1 MQYALSLLALAASAV
16 TALPQGVTQNIPP
29 PSPAPAGCSPDYSGE
44 FQITVVNV
52 TSSPSKVKRQSQ
64 PLEITLSGGV
74 LKDAQQRTGYIASNY
89 QFQFDGPPQ
98 AGAIYTSGFS
108 VCGNGSL
115 ALGGSAIFYQCY
127 SGGFYNLYDRH
138 WAAQCSPIYIEVI
151 GGSGSGSGAAPPAP
165 QASQI
170 PDGQVQ
176 ATPAPVGQ
184 IGDGQVQQSPMPVGQ
199 IGDGQI
205 QMPQA
210 PPVGQIGDGQVQ
222 ATPVGQIGDGQVQA
236 TPAPAP
242 VGQIGDGQIQQGGN
256 VGQIPDGQVQA
267 SPVGQIGD
275 GQVQATPVGQIGDG
289 QVQATPA
296 APAPPVGQIGDG
308 QIQASSAAPVG
319 QIGDGQIQ
327 ATSAAAPVGQIG
339 DGQIQA
345 TSAAAPVG
353 QIGDGQIQA
362 STPVYQASVTSYA
375 PPVQQTV
382 NAAAGFAVE
391 LPAAVAGVFAAI
403 ALL

>member
-1 MQYALSLLALAASAV
+1 MALAASAV
-16 TALPQGVTQNIPP
+16 TALPQAVTQDIA
-29 PSPAPAGCSPDYSGE
+29 PSAPAPQGCMPDYQGE
-44 FQITVVNV
+44 FQITVRNV
-52 TSSPSKVKRQSQ
+52 TTSPAKVKRQAAQ
-64 PLEITLSGGV
+64 PLEITLAGGV
-74 LKDAQQRTGYIASNY
+74 LKDSQQRTGYIASNY

-108 VCGNGSL
+108 VCDNGSL
-115 ALGGSAIFYQCY
+115 ALGGSAVFYQCY

-151 GGSGSGSGAAPPAP
+151 GHSGSGSASSGAATQLPDGQPGV
-165 QASQI
+165 ASQI

-176 ATPAPVGQ
+176 ATP
-184 IGDGQVQQSPMPVGQ
+184 MPVGQ

-205 QMPQA
+205 QQPN
-210 PPVGQIGDGQVQ
+210 
-222 ATPVGQIGDGQVQA
+222 
-236 TPAPAP
+236 AP
-242 VGQIGDGQIQQGGN
+242 VGQIG
-256 VGQIPDGQVQA
+256 DGQVQA

-275 GQVQATPVGQIGDG
+275 GQVQATPAPPAPAPVGQIGDGQVQQGGNVGQISDGQVQASPVGQIGDG

-296 APAPPVGQIGDG
+296 APAPAPVGQIGDG
-308 QIQASSAAPVG
+308 QIQASSAAAPVG
-319 QIGDGQIQ
+319 QIGDGQVQ

-339 DGQIQA
+339 DGQVQA

-362 STPVYQASVTSYA
+362 SSPVVQQVSATSAYA
-375 PPVQQTV
+375 PVQQTV
-382 NAAAGFAVE
+382 NAAPGLSAE
-391 LPAAVAGVFAAI
+391 LPAAIAGVLAAI